1 MRLIDISY
9 QFDLIEMDSLLLN
22 HKEWVWGCL
31 ATHNNIPMSAQ
42 GSLAADM
49 NSVVFLLV
57 SFFPLKEIPQIFT
70 TVVYI
75 HARVNMVNTTAAL
88 TDLVQNL

>member
-9 QFDLIEMDSLLLN
+9 QFGLIVMDSLLLN

-42 GSLAADM
+42 GRLAAPLTM

-57 SFFPLKEIPQIFT
+57 SF
-70 TVVYI
+70 VS
-75 HARVNMVNTTAAL
+75 
-88 TDLVQNL
+88 